1 MVCNMSLKTPS
12 AARPSVA
19 PRSPY
24 RRLFYG
30 VVVVLLAAVTAWYG
44 ACWIIW
50 TRSFESAARA
60 IRLRQYDLAQ
70 QHLDWCRWA
79 WPGDPHTW
87 LVSAR
92 VARRAGERKQSQEWL
107 DRAEQAGARE
117 REVRLERLLDYGQWE
132 FSPDVEER
140 LREQLKTNRSD
151 YPLIAEVLTGEF
163 MRLYRLPE
171 AREVLDRWVE
181 LDPEDTEPFVRRG
194 WVAEHQLDFD
204 AALADYG
211 RVVAMDPQRLPIR
224 MQIAEILFKLRKP
237 AEAIPE
243 LKIVQQQQ
251 PEDPAVAVSL
261 SRCYRELGE
270 YDEAL
275 AALKSLPE
283 AQRETAKV
291 KAELGQIALVQ
302 EEFAQAETL
311 LRAALA
317 DMPREREALY
327 GLQQSLSRLGKTAEA
342 DEVQA
347 ILKQVDADGRR
358 MGEVITGL
366 TRNPDDADLRY
377 EGACIFLRNGVK
389 EDGLRWLEMT
399 LAANPRHLE
408 AHQRLAEHYEQEGM
422 PDSAAVHR
430 EIVRKLQAPAP

>member
-1 MVCNMSLKTPS
+1 
-12 AARPSVA
+12 
-19 PRSPY
+19 
-24 RRLFYG
+24 
-30 VVVVLLAAVTAWYG
+30 
-44 ACWIIW
+44 
-50 TRSFESAARA
+50 
-60 IRLRQYDLAQ
+60 
-70 QHLDWCRWA
+70 
-79 WPGDPHTW
+79 
-87 LVSAR
+87 
-92 VARRAGERKQSQEWL
+92 
-107 DRAEQAGARE
+107 
-117 REVRLERLLDYGQWE
+117 LLDYGQWE

-291 KAELGQIALVQ
+291 NAELGQIALVQ
-302 EEFAQAETL
+302 EDFAQAETL

-422 PDSAAVHR
+422 PDRAAVHR